1 MALYLFQVIKMP
13 SCREQSPITLVG
25 DLIAMERLSSSSLCG
40 WLRFKHLTLLT
51 TLAQSRNMHAAARTM
66 HLSQP
71 AASKM
76 LRDLEAYFGFA
87 IFERLPRAMQPT
99 ELGEQVIRHAWRL
112 VNDAD
117 RLVSDINDLREGG
130 YGQLLI
136 GAISA
141 AAPEI
146 LPAAIARLKR
156 QRPRLSVSLQEQTSD
171 QLLAELEYKR
181 LDLVI
186 GRLTHVSQHNLFDF
200 EPLLDEPL
208 RVVVRHDHPLV
219 LSDEAP
225 DLATLSRWPW
235 ILHPLT
241 SPMRGVFEA
250 ALAEEGVASPN
261 DVVETTS
268 IQATLQLLQT
278 SDMLAVLPRSVLRRP
293 LESGQY
299 VILERVIGKPL
310 DYYGI
315 ISRRG
320 EPLSP
325 AAQELIDHLRDL
337 VDSLADDTS
346 ALAEDSNAH
355 T

>member
-1 MALYLFQVIKMP
+1 M
-13 SCREQSPITLVG
+13 
-25 DLIAMERLSSSSLCG
+25 DRLSSASLYG

-51 TLAQSRNMHAAARTM
+51 TLDQSHNMHAAARAM
-66 HLSQP
+66 HVSQP

-87 IFERLPRAMQPT
+87 LFERQPRAMQPT

-112 VNDAD
+112 VNDAE

-130 YGQLLI
+130 YGQLQI
-136 GAISA
+136 GAIAA

-146 LPAAIARLKR
+146 LPAAIGRLKR
-156 QRPRLSVSLQEQTSD
+156 QRPRLSISLQEQTSD
-171 QLLAELEYKR
+171 RLLVELEYKR

-186 GRLTHVSQHNLFDF
+186 GRLTHVSQHNLFNF

-208 RVVVRHDHPLV
+208 RVIVRRDHPL
-219 LSDEAP
+219 LQADTSP
-225 DLATLSRWPW
+225 SLATLSRWPW
-235 ILHPLT
+235 ILHPLS
-241 SPMRGVFEA
+241 SPMRGVFES
-250 ALAEEGVASPN
+250 ALAEEGVPSPN

-299 VILERVIGKPL
+299 VVLERIIGKPL

-315 ISRRG
+315 ISRRDD
-320 EPLSP
+320 PPSP
-325 AAQELIDHLRDL
+325 AAQELIGHLREL
-337 VDSLADDTS
+337 VGHSAD
-346 ALAEDSNAH
+346 EDRSVSPV
-355 T
+355 

>member
-1 MALYLFQVIKMP
+1 
-13 SCREQSPITLVG
+13 
-25 DLIAMERLSSSSLCG
+25 MEKLSSSSLRG
-40 WLRFKHLTLLT
+40 WLRFKHLTLIT
-51 TLAQSRNMHAAARTM
+51 TLAQSQNMHSAARMM

-76 LRDLEAYFGFA
+76 LRDLEEYFGFA

-112 VNDAD
+112 INDAD

-136 GAISA
+136 GAIPA

-156 QRPRLSVSLQEQTSD
+156 QRPRLSIDLQEQTSD
-171 QLLAELEYKR
+171 RLLAELECKR

-200 EPLLDEPL
+200 EPLLNEPL
-208 RVVVRHDHPLV
+208 RLVARHDHPLV
-219 LSDEAP
+219 LDDKMSDLE
-225 DLATLSRWPW
+225 LLSRWPW
-235 ILHPLT
+235 ILHPLS

-250 ALAEEGVASPN
+250 ALAEEGVTSPN
-261 DVVETTS
+261 NVVETTS
-268 IQATLQLLQT
+268 IQATLQLLQA

-299 VILERVIGKPL
+299 AVLKRVIGKPL

-315 ISRRG
+315 ITRRN

-325 AAQELIDHLRDL
+325 VAQEIINHLRDL
-337 VDSLADDTS
+337 VADLTDSSVLPDGFNES
-346 ALAEDSNAH
+346 K
-355 T
+355 